1 MNRLTRRSVL
11 RGISAVGVAA
21 VGVSALAACVAT
33 PTVAPSVT
41 EAETPHPTEAVSA
54 PTKAAEQ
61 AKLVFAAWGDPDSP
75 WGKFCAH
82 WIEEFQSTH
91 EGVTVEYQSTPWAD
105 YHTKLLTQ
113 VAGGAAPDAF
123 AHSNVYYPK
132 FIAKGGAVPL
142 EDLIANVPDYDL
154 EDFIPTSLHLS
165 TYKGK
170 LYGLPHISSA
180 FTQVWNKQ
188 IFGELGLPS
197 PNELDAKGE
206 WTWETFLD
214 CAQKA
219 TKRDASGKAERLGY
233 GGAWLNYR
241 GVSSWAWQNGGDVLK
256 QPNLDEF
263 VLNLDPGAEA
273 VQFMADLINK
283 YKVSPAAGEIL
294 VDTVSD
300 FNTGRI
306 AMFESWANLGWL
318 GMDKHEVGDLVYP
331 SKNKARVTVLHT
343 NSLGIFKGTKHLDL
357 AWDLISLMTSKEGD
371 LSQAEFGIGIVL
383 RESNLDT
390 MTQIF
395 GERFHVDHP
404 EVVADIIRTGRTY
417 DITETHAEENDIF
430 NPAIDE
436 VTAGNKAAKE
446 VLDAIKPELDALLAA
461 HKS

>member
-1 MNRLTRRSVL
+1 MNKFTRRGLL
-11 RGISAVGVAA
+11 RGFGIAGVAA
-21 VGVSALAACVAT
+21 IGGSAFTGCAATSTVVPAAT
-33 PTVAPSVT
+33 EPAAVT
-41 EAETPHPTEAVSA
+41 PA
-54 PTKAAEQ
+54 PTKAAQ
-61 AKLVFAAWGDPDSP
+61 QVKVVFAAWGDPDSP

-82 WIEEFQSTH
+82 WIERFEATH
-91 EGVTVEYQSTPWAD
+91 ENVTVEYQSTPWAD

-132 FIAKGGAVPL
+132 FIAKGGAAPL
-142 EDLIANVPDYDL
+142 EELIANDAEYGLD
-154 EDFIPTSLHLS
+154 DFLPTSLRLS
-165 TYKGK
+165 TYQGK
-170 LYGLPHISSA
+170 LYGLPHISSV

-197 PNELDAKGE
+197 PNDLDAEGK
-206 WTWETFLD
+206 WTWDTFLE

-256 QPNLDEF
+256 QPDLDEF
-263 VLNLDPGAEA
+263 VLNLEPGAEA

-283 YKVSPAAGEIL
+283 YRVAPAAGEIL

-306 AMFESWANLGWL
+306 AMFESWANLAAL

-331 SKNKARVTVLHT
+331 AKNKTRVTVLHT
-343 NSLGIFKGTKHLDL
+343 NSLGIFKGTKHLNL

-383 RESNLDT
+383 RESNLDS
-390 MTQIF
+390 MTEIF
-395 GERFHVDHP
+395 RQRFRVDHP

-436 VTAGNKAAKE
+436 VAAGNKMAKE
-446 VLDAIKPELDALLAA
+446 VLDAIKPEIDALLAA
-461 HKS
+461 RKR

>member
-1 MNRLTRRSVL
+1 MGKFTRRSL
-11 RGISAVGVAA
+11 LKGFGIAGMAA
-21 VGVSALAACVAT
+21 MGSSALAACAAT
-33 PTVAPSVT
+33 PTAAPAAT
-41 EAETPHPTEAVSA
+41 EPAAATPEPVKAVEEANLILA
-54 PTKAAEQ
+54 T
-61 AKLVFAAWGDPDSP
+61 WGDPDSP

-82 WIEEFQSTH
+82 WIEEFQRTH
-91 EGVTVEYQSTPWAD
+91 AGVTVEYQSTPWAD

-142 EDLIANVPDYDL
+142 EDLIATAPDYDL
-154 EDFIPTSLHLS
+154 EDFIPTSLRLS
-165 TYKGK
+165 TYGGK

-188 IFGELGLPS
+188 VFGELGLPS

-219 TKRDASGKAERLGY
+219 TKRDAAGKAERLGY

-263 VLNLDPGAEA
+263 VLNLEPGAEA

-294 VDTVSD
+294 VDTTSD

-306 AMFESWANLGWL
+306 AMFESWANLGAL
-318 GMDKHEVGDLVYP
+318 GMDTHEVGDLVYP
-331 SKNKARVTVLHT
+331 AKNKTRVTVLHT
-343 NSLGIFKGTKHLDL
+343 NSLGIFKGTEHLDL
-357 AWDLISLMTSKEGD
+357 AWDLISLMTGKQGD
-371 LSQAEFGIGIVL
+371 LAQAEFGIGIVL
-383 RESNLDT
+383 RESNLDA
-390 MTQIF
+390 MTEIF
-395 GERFHVDHP
+395 AQRFHVDHP
-404 EVVADIIRTGRTY
+404 EVVAEIIHTGRTY
-417 DITETHAEENDIF
+417 DITETHAEENDVF

-436 VTAGNKAAKE
+436 VRAGNKMAKE
-446 VLDAIKPELDALLAA
+446 VLDAIKPEIDALLAA
-461 HKS
+461 RKS